1 MEGLR
6 KRNRTW
12 SVFLTFIPADSSQSC
27 LTVRFPEV
35 RNRKET
41 EGGLADPELMT
52 WADIETKTNPMC
64 VLPFCI
70 KYSVQKFS
78 EQEQ

>member
-1 MEGLR
+1 MEGLL
-6 KRNRTW
+6 KRNSTW

-35 RNRKET
+35 QNRISISIRKET

-52 WADIETKTNPMC
+52 
-64 VLPFCI
+64 
-70 KYSVQKFS
+70 
-78 EQEQ
+78 